1 MTFGSAFALIGGTV
15 AGFSGPRL
23 LINLGVAGLTWV
35 SAAAVGTALVIVL
48 LIVRE
53 A

>member
-15 AGFSGPRL
+15 AGFSGPWL
-23 LINLGVAGLTWV
+23 LVNVGVAGLTWV
-35 SAAAVGTALVIVL
+35 SAAAVTVALVVVL
-48 LIVRE
+48 LLVHE